1 MPKQHPSSIPVSV
14 YLLAFGIFAMISCE
28 LQVLGMMPLM
38 AQDLGLGIPQVGY
51 LVSLY
56 AAAMAIGGPLL
67 TLLLGAQPPKRAIY
81 LLYAIF
87 ILGESLG
94 ALSDTYGL
102 LMVSRLVTGAVSGAF
117 FGIAIGICGR
127 LVPPGLAI
135 RAVAIVLAGIMVGTI
150 LGLPLASLVGE
161 HYGWRAS
168 FWLVVVLAL
177 LGVLCSAL
185 LLPALPATARIG
197 LAQELAVFHNRR
209 LWYVYSTSFCVIGA
223 TYAAFSYFVPIL
235 TQVAGFAGG
244 SVSLLLFVYGIAMLI
259 GNHLVA
265 MLAGRRNI
273 LLLAVG
279 LVLQILFLA
288 LLALF
293 IHHSWMVIA
302 AVIGLGL
309 VGVSMNPAMVSRVMQ
324 LPHGE
329 RPLVNTVHASVIT
342 LGIMFGSFA
351 SGLVLDQG
359 YSLLSPMWVGVAVA
373 LAGLL
378 TLLLE
383 GPGKTAPA
391 DGSSANDRGQ
401 EVSGP
406 IPPDAR

>member
-1 MPKQHPSSIPVSV
+1 MPNHHTSTIPVSV

-38 AQDLGLGIPQVGY
+38 ARDLDLGIPQVGY

-56 AAAMAIGGPLL
+56 AAAMATGGPLL
-67 TLLLGAQPPKRAIY
+67 TLLLGTQPPKRAIY

-94 ALSDTYGL
+94 ALSYSYGQL
-102 LMVSRLVTGAVSGAF
+102 VVSRLVTGAVSGAF
-117 FGIAIGICGR
+117 FGIAIGMCGR

-168 FWLVVVLAL
+168 FWLVVALAL
-177 LGVLCSAL
+177 LGVLGSAA
-185 LLPALPATARIG
+185 LLPALPAAARIS
-197 LAQELAVFHNRR
+197 LSQELAAFRNRS

-223 TYAAFSYFVPIL
+223 TYAAFSYLVPIL
-235 TQVAGFAGG
+235 TQVAGFASS
-244 SVSLLLFVYGIAMLI
+244 SVSLLLFVYGIAMLL

-273 LLLAVG
+273 LILAIG
-279 LVLQILFLA
+279 LVLQILFLS

-293 IHHSWMVIA
+293 IQHSWVAVA
-302 AVIGLGL
+302 AVTGLGL
-309 VGVSMNPAMVSRVMQ
+309 VGVSMNPAMVSRIMQ

-351 SGLVLDQG
+351 SGQVLEQG

-373 LAGLL
+373 LVGLL
-378 TLLLE
+378 TLMLNTT
-383 GPGKTAPA
+383 GKTAPI
-391 DGSSANDRGQ
+391 SSAIDRGQ

-406 IPPDAR
+406 TPPDAR

>member
-1 MPKQHPSSIPVSV
+1 MPNHHTSTIPVSV

-38 AQDLGLGIPQVGY
+38 ARDLDLGIPQVGY

-56 AAAMAIGGPLL
+56 AAAMATGGPLL
-67 TLLLGAQPPKRAIY
+67 TLLLGTQPPKRAIY

-94 ALSDTYGL
+94 ALSYSYGQL
-102 LMVSRLVTGAVSGAF
+102 VVSRLVTGAVSGAF
-117 FGIAIGICGR
+117 FGIAIGMCGR

-168 FWLVVVLAL
+168 FWLVVALAL
-177 LGVLCSAL
+177 LGVLGSAA
-185 LLPALPATARIG
+185 LLPALPAAARIS
-197 LAQELAVFHNRR
+197 LSQELAAFRNRS

-223 TYAAFSYFVPIL
+223 TYAAFSYLVPIL
-235 TQVAGFAGG
+235 TQVAGFASS
-244 SVSLLLFVYGIAMLI
+244 SVSLLLFVYGIAMLL

-273 LLLAVG
+273 LILAIG
-279 LVLQILFLA
+279 LVLQILFLS
-288 LLALF
+288 LLAFF
-293 IHHSWMVIA
+293 IQHSWVAVA

-309 VGVSMNPAMVSRVMQ
+309 VGVSMNPAMVSRIMQ

-351 SGLVLDQG
+351 SGQVLEQG

-373 LAGLL
+373 LVGLL
-378 TLLLE
+378 TLMLNTT
-383 GPGKTAPA
+383 GKTAPI
-391 DGSSANDRGQ
+391 SSAIDRGQ

-406 IPPDAR
+406 TPPDAR

>member
-1 MPKQHPSSIPVSV
+1 MPNHHTSTIPVSV

-38 AQDLGLGIPQVGY
+38 ARDLELSISQVGY

-67 TLLLGAQPPKRAIY
+67 TLLLSAQPPKRAIY
-81 LLYAIF
+81 LLYTIF

-94 ALSDTYGL
+94 ALSDSYGL
-102 LMVSRLVTGAVSGAF
+102 VVVSRLVTGAVSGAF
-117 FGIAIGICGR
+117 FGIAIGMCGR

-135 RAVAIVLAGIMVGTI
+135 RAVAVVLAGIMVGTI

-168 FWLVVVLAL
+168 FWLVVALAL
-177 LGVLCSAL
+177 FGVLYSAA
-185 LLPALPATARIG
+185 LLPALPAAARTG
-197 LAQELAVFHNRR
+197 LAQELAAFHNRR

-235 TQVAGFAGG
+235 TQVAGFASS
-244 SVSLLLFVYGIAMLI
+244 SVSLLLFVYGIAMLL

-265 MLAGRRNI
+265 MFAGRRNI
-273 LLLAVG
+273 LILAIG
-279 LVLQILFLA
+279 LVLQILFLS

-293 IHHSWMVIA
+293 IQHSWVAVA

-309 VGVSMNPAMVSRVMQ
+309 VGVSMNPAMVSRIMQ

-351 SGLVLDQG
+351 SGQVLEQG

-373 LAGLL
+373 LVGLL
-378 TLLLE
+378 TLMLNTT
-383 GPGKTAPA
+383 GKIAPV
-391 DGSSANDRGQ
+391 SSAIDRGQ

-406 IPPDAR
+406 TPPDAR

>member
-1 MPKQHPSSIPVSV
+1 MPNHHTSTIPVSV

-38 AQDLGLGIPQVGY
+38 ARDLDLGIPQVGY

-56 AAAMAIGGPLL
+56 AAAMATGGPLL
-67 TLLLGAQPPKRAIY
+67 TLLLGTQPPKRAIY

-94 ALSDTYGL
+94 ALSYSYGQL
-102 LMVSRLVTGAVSGAF
+102 VVSRLVTGAVSGAF
-117 FGIAIGICGR
+117 FGIAIGMCGR

-168 FWLVVVLAL
+168 FWLVVALAL
-177 LGVLCSAL
+177 LGVLGSAA
-185 LLPALPATARIG
+185 LLPALPAAARIS
-197 LAQELAVFHNRR
+197 LSQELAAFRNRS

-223 TYAAFSYFVPIL
+223 TYAAFSYLVPIL
-235 TQVAGFAGG
+235 TQVAGFASS
-244 SVSLLLFVYGIAMLI
+244 SVSLLLFVYGVAMLL

-273 LLLAVG
+273 LILAIG
-279 LVLQILFLA
+279 LVLQILFLS
-288 LLALF
+288 LLAFF
-293 IHHSWMVIA
+293 IQHSWVAVA

-309 VGVSMNPAMVSRVMQ
+309 VGVSMNPAMVSRIMQ

-351 SGLVLDQG
+351 SGQVLEQG

-373 LAGLL
+373 LVGLL
-378 TLLLE
+378 TLMLNTT
-383 GPGKTAPA
+383 GKTAPI
-391 DGSSANDRGQ
+391 SSAIDRGQ

-406 IPPDAR
+406 TPPDAR

>member
-1 MPKQHPSSIPVSV
+1 MPKQHTSSIPVSV

-38 AQDLGLGIPQVGY
+38 ARDLDLSIPQVGY

-67 TLLLGAQPPKRAIY
+67 TLLLAAQPPKRAIY

-94 ALSDTYGL
+94 ALSCSYGQL
-102 LMVSRLVTGAVSGAF
+102 VVSRLVTGAVSGAF
-117 FGIAIGICGR
+117 FGIAIGMCGR
-127 LVPPGLAI
+127 LVLPGLAI

-168 FWLVVVLAL
+168 FWLVVALAL
-177 LGVLCSAL
+177 LGVLGSVA
-185 LLPALPATARIG
+185 LLPALPAATRIS
-197 LAQELAVFHNRR
+197 LAQELAAFRNRS

-223 TYAAFSYFVPIL
+223 TYAAFSYLVPIL
-235 TQVAGFAGG
+235 TQVAGFASS
-244 SVSLLLFVYGIAMLI
+244 SVSLLLFVYGIAMLL

-273 LLLAVG
+273 LILAIG
-279 LVLQILFLA
+279 LVLQILFLS

-293 IHHSWMVIA
+293 IQHSWVSVA

-309 VGVSMNPAMVSRVMQ
+309 VGVSMNPAMVSRIMQ

-351 SGLVLDQG
+351 SGQVLEQG
-359 YSLLSPMWVGVAVA
+359 YSLLSPMWVGVVVA

-378 TLLLE
+378 TLMLNTT
-383 GPGKTAPA
+383 GKTAPV
-391 DGSSANDRGQ
+391 SSAIDRGQ

-406 IPPDAR
+406 TPPDAR

>member
-1 MPKQHPSSIPVSV
+1 MPKQHTSSIPVSV

-38 AQDLGLGIPQVGY
+38 ARDLDLRIPQVGY

-67 TLLLGAQPPKRAIY
+67 TLLLGTQPPKRAIY

-94 ALSDTYGL
+94 ALSYSYGQL
-102 LMVSRLVTGAVSGAF
+102 VVSRLVTGAVSGAF
-117 FGIAIGICGR
+117 FGIAIGMCGR
-127 LVPPGLAI
+127 LVPPGFAI

-168 FWLVVVLAL
+168 FWLVVALAL
-177 LGVLCSAL
+177 LGVLGSAT
-185 LLPALPATARIG
+185 LLPALPAAARIS
-197 LAQELAVFHNRR
+197 LAQELAAFRNRS

-223 TYAAFSYFVPIL
+223 TYAAFSYLVPIL
-235 TQVAGFAGG
+235 TQVAGFASG
-244 SVSLLLFVYGIAMLI
+244 SVSLLLFVYGIAMLF

-265 MLAGRRNI
+265 MFAGRRNI
-273 LLLAVG
+273 LILAIG
-279 LVLQILFLA
+279 LVLQILFLS

-293 IHHSWMVIA
+293 IQHSWVAVA

-309 VGVSMNPAMVSRVMQ
+309 VGVSMNPAMVSRIMQ

-351 SGLVLDQG
+351 SGQVLEQG

-373 LAGLL
+373 LVGLL
-378 TLLLE
+378 TLMLNTT
-383 GPGKTAPA
+383 GKTAPV
-391 DGSSANDRGQ
+391 SSAIDRGQ
-401 EVSGP
+401 AVSGP
-406 IPPDAR
+406 TPPDAR

>member
-1 MPKQHPSSIPVSV
+1 MPNHHTSTIPVSV

-38 AQDLGLGIPQVGY
+38 ARDLDLGIPQVGY

-56 AAAMAIGGPLL
+56 AAAMATGGPLL
-67 TLLLGAQPPKRAIY
+67 TLLLGTQPPKRAIY

-94 ALSDTYGL
+94 ALSYSYGQL
-102 LMVSRLVTGAVSGAF
+102 VVSRLVTGAVSGAF
-117 FGIAIGICGR
+117 FGIAIGMCGR

-168 FWLVVVLAL
+168 FWLVVALAL
-177 LGVLCSAL
+177 LGVLGSAA
-185 LLPALPATARIG
+185 LLPALPAAARIS
-197 LAQELAVFHNRR
+197 LSQELAAFRNRS

-223 TYAAFSYFVPIL
+223 TYAAFSYLVPIL
-235 TQVAGFAGG
+235 TQVAGFASS
-244 SVSLLLFVYGIAMLI
+244 SVSLLLFVYGIAMLL

-273 LLLAVG
+273 LILAIG
-279 LVLQILFLA
+279 LVLQILFLS

-293 IHHSWMVIA
+293 IQHSWVAVA

-309 VGVSMNPAMVSRVMQ
+309 VGVSMNPAMVSRIMQ

-351 SGLVLDQG
+351 SGQVLEQG

-373 LAGLL
+373 LVGLL
-378 TLLLE
+378 TLMLNTT
-383 GPGKTAPA
+383 GKTAPI
-391 DGSSANDRGQ
+391 SSAIDRGQ

-406 IPPDAR
+406 TPPDAR

>member
-1 MPKQHPSSIPVSV
+1 MPNHHTSTIPVSV

-38 AQDLGLGIPQVGY
+38 ARDLDLGIPQVGY

-56 AAAMAIGGPLL
+56 AAAMATGGPLL
-67 TLLLGAQPPKRAIY
+67 TLLLGTQPPKRAIY

-94 ALSDTYGL
+94 ALSYSYGQL
-102 LMVSRLVTGAVSGAF
+102 VVSRLVTGAVSGAF
-117 FGIAIGICGR
+117 FGIAIGMCGR

-168 FWLVVVLAL
+168 FWLVVALAL
-177 LGVLCSAL
+177 LGVLSSAA
-185 LLPALPATARIG
+185 LLPALPAAARIS
-197 LAQELAVFHNRR
+197 LSQELAAFRNRS

-223 TYAAFSYFVPIL
+223 TYAAFSYLVPIL
-235 TQVAGFAGG
+235 TQVAGFASS
-244 SVSLLLFVYGIAMLI
+244 SVSLLLFVYGIAMLL

-273 LLLAVG
+273 LILAIG
-279 LVLQILFLA
+279 LVLQILFLS

-293 IHHSWMVIA
+293 IQHSWVAVA

-309 VGVSMNPAMVSRVMQ
+309 VGVSMNPAMVSRIMQ

-351 SGLVLDQG
+351 SGQVLEQG

-373 LAGLL
+373 LVGLL
-378 TLLLE
+378 TLMLNTT
-383 GPGKTAPA
+383 GKTAPI
-391 DGSSANDRGQ
+391 SSAIDRGQ

-406 IPPDAR
+406 TPPDAR

>member
-1 MPKQHPSSIPVSV
+1 MPNHHTSTIPVSV

-38 AQDLGLGIPQVGY
+38 ARDLDLGIPQVGY

-56 AAAMAIGGPLL
+56 AAAMATGGPLL
-67 TLLLGAQPPKRAIY
+67 TLLLGTQPPKRAIY

-94 ALSDTYGL
+94 ALSYSYGQL
-102 LMVSRLVTGAVSGAF
+102 VVSRLVTGAVSGAF
-117 FGIAIGICGR
+117 FGIAIGMCGR

-168 FWLVVVLAL
+168 FWLVVALAL
-177 LGVLCSAL
+177 LGVLSSAA
-185 LLPALPATARIG
+185 LLPALPAAARIS
-197 LAQELAVFHNRR
+197 LSQELAAFRNRS

-223 TYAAFSYFVPIL
+223 TYAAFSYLVPIL
-235 TQVAGFAGG
+235 TQVAGFASS
-244 SVSLLLFVYGIAMLI
+244 SVSLLLFVYGIAMLL

-273 LLLAVG
+273 LILAIG
-279 LVLQILFLA
+279 LVLQILFLS
-288 LLALF
+288 LLAFF
-293 IHHSWMVIA
+293 IQHSWVAVA

-309 VGVSMNPAMVSRVMQ
+309 VGVSMNPAMVSRIMQ

-351 SGLVLDQG
+351 SGQVLEQG

-373 LAGLL
+373 LVGLL
-378 TLLLE
+378 TLMLNTT
-383 GPGKTAPA
+383 GKTAPI
-391 DGSSANDRGQ
+391 SSAIDRGQ

-406 IPPDAR
+406 TPPDAR